1 MRKSRPSLI
10 DNMQAA
16 ATMAVATA
24 VATTVAAAALLSMA
38 YLFFIQSIKWNPH
51 SFHQHISGIQIAWIP
66 FYSKWEFFFAFFQ
79 TFACPLSLTV
89 CIAYGLH
96 IQLKYQK
103 NIFIYNRNFRLFLQR
118 DKKRSER
125 EKTWKL
131 EMRLKTSRGT
141 QKKNLSFTRVH
152 PCT

>member
-1 MRKSRPSLI
+1 MEWNKETHTGIGRERGKKKDAKISSII

-16 ATMAVATA
+16 ATTA

-103 NIFIYNRNFRLFLQR
+103 NIFIYNRNFRLFAKGQ
-118 DKKRSER
+118 KAVWER
-125 EKTWKL
+125 
-131 EMRLKTSRGT
+131 
-141 QKKNLSFTRVH
+141 KNVEIGNAT
-152 PCT
+152 